1 MPPGAPPGERW
12 RIAAELGRIA
22 PRFDRSIR
30 VRSCGGQF
38 AAFVTGAPALGRDA
52 SSSLDRPATGCECI
66 STLLMQPHR
75 ATSTLEPD
83 MPGTLSDLGR
93 RERQI
98 MDIVIRRGRAS
109 AAEVLADLPDPPS
122 YSSVRS
128 MLRLLEEKG
137 HLVHEWDGPRHAY
150 RPTGSPEQLRRSA
163 VRHLLR
169 TFFSNSM
176 ESAVAAMLGAGEK
189 PPSDEE
195 LKRLTRLIAETR
207 RKRGRS

>member
-1 MPPGAPPGERW
+1 MRN
-12 RIAAELGRIA
+12 
-22 PRFDRSIR
+22 
-30 VRSCGGQF
+30 
-38 AAFVTGAPALGRDA
+38 
-52 SSSLDRPATGCECI
+52 
-66 STLLMQPHR
+66 TL
-75 ATSTLEPD
+75 A
-83 MPGTLSDLGR
+83 DLGR

-137 HLVHEWDGPRHAY
+137 HLEHEWDGPRHAY
-150 RPTGSPEQLRRSA
+150 RPTGSPELLRRSA

-189 PPSDEE
+189 PPSDDE
-195 LKRLTRLIAETR
+195 LKRLTKLISGAR

>member
-1 MPPGAPPGERW
+1 
-12 RIAAELGRIA
+12 
-22 PRFDRSIR
+22 
-30 VRSCGGQF
+30 
-38 AAFVTGAPALGRDA
+38 
-52 SSSLDRPATGCECI
+52 
-66 STLLMQPHR
+66 
-75 ATSTLEPD
+75 

-128 MLRLLEEKG
+128 MLKLLEEKG
-137 HLVHEWDGPRHAY
+137 YLAHEWDGPRHAY
-150 RPTGSPEQLRRSA
+150 RPTGSPELLRRSA

-189 PPSDEE
+189 PPSEDE
-195 LKRLTRLIAETR
+195 LKRLTKLIADAR

>member
-1 MPPGAPPGERW
+1 MP
-12 RIAAELGRIA
+12 
-22 PRFDRSIR
+22 
-30 VRSCGGQF
+30 
-38 AAFVTGAPALGRDA
+38 
-52 SSSLDRPATGCECI
+52 
-66 STLLMQPHR
+66 STLP
-75 ATSTLEPD
+75 
-83 MPGTLSDLGR
+83 DLGR

-150 RPTGSPEQLRRSA
+150 RPTGSTEQLRRSA

-169 TFFSNSM
+169 TFFANSM
-176 ESAVAAMLGAGEK
+176 ESAVAAMLGAGER

-195 LKRLTRLIAETR
+195 LKRLTKLLNEAR

>member
-1 MPPGAPPGERW
+1 MTGPPE
-12 RIAAELGRIA
+12 
-22 PRFDRSIR
+22 
-30 VRSCGGQF
+30 
-38 AAFVTGAPALGRDA
+38 
-52 SSSLDRPATGCECI
+52 GCECI
-66 STLLMQPHR
+66 STLLMQPHLFDGDLPHMTH
-75 ATSTLEPD
+75 A
-83 MPGTLSDLGR
+83 LSDLGR

-163 VRHLLR
+163 ARHLLR

-176 ESAVAAMLGAGEK
+176 ESAVAALLGAGER

-195 LKRLTRLIAETR
+195 LKRLTKLIAEAR

>member
-1 MPPGAPPGERW
+1 MGNP
-12 RIAAELGRIA
+12 L
-22 PRFDRSIR
+22 
-30 VRSCGGQF
+30 
-38 AAFVTGAPALGRDA
+38 T
-52 SSSLDRPATGCECI
+52 
-66 STLLMQPHR
+66 
-75 ATSTLEPD
+75 
-83 MPGTLSDLGR
+83 DLGR

-109 AAEVLADLPDPPS
+109 AAQVLADLPDPPS

-150 RPTGSPEQLRRSA
+150 RPTGSPDQLRRSA
-163 VRHLLR
+163 VRHLLS

-176 ESAVAAMLGAGEK
+176 ESAVAAMLGSSER

-195 LKRLTRLIAETR
+195 LKRLTKLIAEAR